1 MAKLGSFECD
11 KYFIYRSMPNVV
23 TFHISNNMAAAVSNK
38 VMIASYQRVVYA
50 TNLRLIHTGQY

>member
-1 MAKLGSFECD
+1 
-11 KYFIYRSMPNVV
+11 MPNAV
-23 TFHISNNMAAAVSNK
+23 TFHISNDMAAAVSNK